1 MKIGLLGIDA
11 AIAQVVAA
19 ARRLGDEIVLA
30 CDVADDSP
38 HARLLDGV
46 PADPSWEAIV
56 DPRVCDAVL
65 VGADGWNDVRAEG
78 VRKLVQAGRTL
89 LVSHPLELSM
99 LWAYEIDMIRKDSG
113 ARVIPFLPE
122 RLHPFIGRLRRE
134 LAAGIAGVGTRGQV
148 ETIAMER
155 RMRDRSRDAVLRQL
169 ARDADLVRVLVG
181 DPERLSTLG
190 SGNPET
196 AWGTLAVGFTG
207 PAQVPVR
214 WQVVRGDT
222 DSLRIVL
229 SAARGGFTVER
240 PDDAAAWTL
249 ALSGAG
255 PTADIPPTAM
265 DDGETMLGVLRE
277 ACVNLSGRGESGR
290 SDDDA
295 VPPASWADAARAIEL
310 AETVPRSLAKG
321 RAIDLHKEEFSE
333 LGTFKGTMASLGCA
347 IVLGALLLL
356 MLATL
361 VGGVA
366 KEARWGFGE
375 WIAGLWPIV
384 VLSVLGIF
392 LALQLLPLL
401 IGGDAGSG
409 PGDAPE
415 KPGGNAD
422 RPGPRA

>member
-1 MKIGLLGIDA
+1 
-11 AIAQVVAA
+11 
-19 ARRLGDEIVLA
+19 
-30 CDVADDSP
+30 
-38 HARLLDGV
+38 
-46 PADPSWEAIV
+46 
-56 DPRVCDAVL
+56 
-65 VGADGWNDVRAEG
+65 
-78 VRKLVQAGRTL
+78 
-89 LVSHPLELSM
+89 
-99 LWAYEIDMIRKDSG
+99 
-113 ARVIPFLPE
+113 
-122 RLHPFIGRLRRE
+122 
-134 LAAGIAGVGTRGQV
+134 
-148 ETIAMER
+148 
-155 RMRDRSRDAVLRQL
+155 
-169 ARDADLVRVLVG
+169 
-181 DPERLSTLG
+181 
-190 SGNPET
+190 
-196 AWGTLAVGFTG
+196 
-207 PAQVPVR
+207 
-214 WQVVRGDT
+214 
-222 DSLRIVL
+222 
-229 SAARGGFTVER
+229 
-240 PDDAAAWTL
+240 
-249 ALSGAG
+249 
-255 PTADIPPTAM
+255 M

-392 LALQLLPLL
+392 LTLQLLPLL